1 MARIGIMKY
10 SRPFNLGSMSV
21 NIWENQ
27 RTTES
32 LSSEENWV
40 TRQNEI
46 KKIETELTSIYT
58 YLEDNGERHEEYK
71 QKGGGDEYIWHL
83 KTIHSS
89 SEYITEE
96 QKNKSKQKLEELKKK
111 LTPEQIE
118 LFECEYQYNQNLK
131 QRDKLED
138 KLSKEC
144 GIYGFDYEQA
154 KSIHTV
160 YNTVRNDPE
169 KLEKFKKIY
178 ALMLDMSENEW
189 AKDGTINQTFLAYN
203 NNVQTLRVRNLGGS
217 GLNVAFNEDLSFVFE
232 KEGSLTE
239 EQVQIFANFAEEHEI
254 NIDDFSG
261 IKDLKITNKNGE
273 EIGTFEQVY
282 NDYIDLSEYAGMKFD
297 ELQKKLESCDG
308 YQEYE
313 NNRAEL
319 AKLCDMKNRTADQ
332 QKRYEDLKV
341 AVDSF
346 EPKLRRAMDIAEI
359 QGGAVQIEG
368 TNAPGHEED
377 DLEHEGVEARERTPG
392 QQAEGK
398 IENGSTDTV
407 DDDGKASFSAILANS
422 DDKINDDMTFREMS
436 KPIMARAGIARI
448 DKKCCVRR
456 RLPDGSYMI
465 AWYGSETDK
474 YKDCK
479 IDPKTGIAQHT
490 KKVAFI
496 LRKNPPRI
504 GIYLPQGAK
513 FEGSYAKATL
523 GTIKAMGYKYFKM
536 PSAVEFGG
544 DACGAFWE
552 AAGDQLVCPLLKRSA
567 NDDGCSI
574 GNDDLTKL
582 LKAMKEKNNLDES
595 QEIEFKMRLVEELKH
610 HTAYLRATEKPNSS
624 LETTMKGLEGDARFY
639 HFSKSVLPN
648 LDDKIT
654 EGVRNGKW
662 NAVDIACAHKA
673 QAEIIKAVE
682 KGMITYTDSSGRTI
696 NQPYDY
702 LHPDMSAIN
711 MMFECEMKK
720 AEPEV
725 IEWFKTNCKPGAVKD
740 DDPTYGD
747 DDDQING
754 FKQNDFN
761 TYSQKLVMEYRDIAT
776 KAFKDMA
783 SKYPGSE
790 KITDK
795 TEPVQ
800 IKVVPTLDMNRDKSK
815 GDAFANLKPGRQGAS
830 TSSPSGRAAG
840 SVSFSR

>member
-1 MARIGIMKY
+1 MASIKPIKY
-10 SRPFNLGSMSV
+10 TRDYDISNVDLSFWDGQFVTEMLASEAEWKKFEDSYKTLKQAVINLGEQISQEFINNDGIANLDFSEYKRL
-21 NIWENQ
+21 I
-27 RTTES
+27 S
-32 LSSEENWV
+32 LLSAAKDDEQKTKLKE
-40 TRQNEI
+40 Q
-46 KKIETELTSIYT
+46 IETEKQRLYEQNQKYQEERKKELKAELAKERDEERIKKLQDKIKDIKDVSAGEIAEIGNKSLKKAQITGEYDQKEET
-58 YLEDNGERHEEYK
+58 LQKLNGLFDNGVEDAK
-71 QKGGGDEYIWHL
+71 QIRNIYNSVKG
-83 KTIHSS
+83 
-89 SEYITEE
+89 
-96 QKNKSKQKLEELKKK
+96 
-111 LTPEQIE
+111 
-118 LFECEYQYNQNLK
+118 
-131 QRDKLED
+131 
-138 KLSKEC
+138 
-144 GIYGFDYEQA
+144 
-154 KSIHTV
+154 
-160 YNTVRNDPE
+160 DPE
-169 KLEKFKKIY
+169 KLEKFKTLY
-178 ALMLDMSENEW
+178 SLMQEMNESSW
-189 AKDGTINQTFLAYN
+189 AKEGTINDYHLDN
-203 NNVQTLRVRNLGGS
+203 SSGKITLRIKNLGDS
-217 GLNVAFNEDLSFVFE
+217 GLNVAFDENMSFVFE
-232 KEGSLTE
+232 NGGLTKQQLE
-239 EQVQIFANFAEEHEI
+239 TFADFFEEHEMS
-254 NIDDFSG
+254 IDSFDSV
-261 IKDLKITNKNGE
+261 KDLKIIEDGE
-273 EIGTFEQVY
+273 EIGTFEDVY
-282 NDYIDLSEYAGMKFD
+282 KKYIESRQAEEYKELTQNTHEVVGSNGPDD
-297 ELQKKLESCDG
+297 ERS
-308 YQEYE
+308 
-313 NNRAEL
+313 
-319 AKLCDMKNRTADQ
+319 
-332 QKRYEDLKV
+332 
-341 AVDSF
+341 
-346 EPKLRRAMDIAEI
+346 
-359 QGGAVQIEG
+359 
-368 TNAPGHEED
+368 APGTRGRIAND
-377 DLEHEGVEARERTPG
+377 AT
-392 QQAEGK
+392 GK
-398 IENGSTDTV
+398 INDGSTDTV

-496 LRKNPPRI
+496 LHKNPPRI

-610 HTAYLRATEKPNSS
+610 HTAYLRDTGNPNSS

-725 IEWFKTNCKPGAVKD
+725 IEWFKKNCKPGAVKD

-761 TYSQKLVMEYRDIAT
+761 TYSQKLVMEYKDIAT

-800 IKVVPTLDMNRDKSK
+800 IKVVPTLDMNRGR
-815 GDAFANLKPGRQGAS
+815 GDVFANVKSNRNNS
-830 TSSPSGRAAG
+830 TSPAGGRGVSGATR
-840 SVSFSR
+840 